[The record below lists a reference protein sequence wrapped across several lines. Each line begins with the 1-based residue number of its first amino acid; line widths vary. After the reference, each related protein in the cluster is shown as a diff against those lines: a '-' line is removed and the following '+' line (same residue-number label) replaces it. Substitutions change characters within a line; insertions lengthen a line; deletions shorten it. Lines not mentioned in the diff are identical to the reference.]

1 MEELLIDHESFQLT
15 QMDFLIRLAVGLG
28 IGFLIGL
35 EREHA
40 ALTKT
45 IKPFAGIRTIIL
57 VVLYSFLTMMFYY
70 LLSPWIL
77 IVSLMGLFGLV
88 SFSYFIVH
96 KDDAGGTTEL
106 SVIISFFLGI
116 LTFLGFME
124 ISLAITMIVV
134 GLLSSKI
141 RLHRFIGTITTE
153 ELVAVIRFGVIAL
166 LIFPFLP
173 NYTIDPYD
181 VINLREVGLIVLLTS
196 GLSFIGYILMRVF
209 GKNYGILLTGIVG
222 GLVSS
227 TMITWIFSKKSK
239 EHPSLV
245 YNCMV
250 AIMAASAIMM
260 IRVLAWVFV
269 FNPPLLKDIL
279 LPISIVILTSLGC
292 TYYYNY
298 KAKKQHNKQEGVEE
312 IPLGKPLNLRTAVF
326 FAFVYMGVLL
336 FISFSQEQF
345 GDKGIYLTSAIASL
359 TDVNAIT
366 ISLTQLAGESL
377 TFLIASNAIILGTLS
392 NTIIKIGIALYAGS
406 KELRKMVY
414 FGYGMIFL
422 SGMVA
427 FLILNL

>member
-40 ALTKT
+40 ALSKT

-57 VVLYSFLTMMFYY
+57 VVLYSFLTMMLYY

-77 IVSLMGLFGLV
+77 VISLTGLFSLV

-96 KDDAGGTTEL
+96 KDNAGGTTEL
-106 SVIISFFLGI
+106 SVIISFFLGV

-141 RLHRFIGTITTE
+141 QLHRFIGTITTE

-173 NYTIDPYD
+173 NYTIDPYE
-181 VINLREVGLIVLLTS
+181 VVNLREVGLIVLLTS
-196 GLSFIGYILMRVF
+196 GLSFIGYIMMRVF

-222 GLVSS
+222 GLISS

-239 EHPSLV
+239 DQPFLV
-245 YNCMV
+245 SNCMA
-250 AIMAASAIMM
+250 AIMAASTVMM
-260 IRVLAWVFV
+260 VRVLVWVFV
-269 FNPPLLKDIL
+269 FNPALLNNLL
-279 LPISIVILTSLGC
+279 LPISIVIITSLAC
-292 TYYYNY
+292 TYYYNF
-298 KAKKQHNKQEGVEE
+298 KAKKQNKKDQEE
-312 IPLGKPLNLRTAVF
+312 IPLGKPLNLRTAII
-326 FAFVYMGVLL
+326 FAFLYMAILV
-336 FISFSQEQF
+336 FISFSQERF
-345 GDKGIYLTSAIASL
+345 GDKGIYLTTAIASL

-366 ISLTQLAGESL
+366 ISLTKLAGDSL

-406 KELRKMVY
+406 NELRKMVF

-422 SGMVA
+422 SGVVA

>member
-250 AIMAASAIMM
+250 AIMAASTIMM
-260 IRVLAWVFV
+260 VRVLVWIFI
-269 FNPPLLKDIL
+269 FNPPLLKNIL
-279 LPISIVILTSLGC
+279 LPISIVILTSLAC
-292 TYYYNY
+292 TYYYNF
-298 KAKKQHNKQEGVEE
+298 KAKKLLKEDDVEE

-326 FAFVYMGVLL
+326 FAFLYMAIL
-336 FISFSQEQF
+336 FFINFSQEQF

-366 ISLTQLAGESL
+366 ISLTQLAGDSL

-406 KELRKMVY
+406 KELRKMIY

>member
-1 MEELLIDHESFQLT
+1 MEELLINHESFQLT
-15 QMDFLIRLAVGLG
+15 QMEFLIRLVVGLG

-57 VVLYSFLTMMFYY
+57 VVLLAFLSMMMYY
-70 LLSPWIL
+70 MISPWIL
-77 IVSLMGLFGLV
+77 VVSLIGLFGLV
-88 SFSYFIVH
+88 SFSYFVVH
-96 KDDAGGTTEL
+96 RDDAGGTTEL
-106 SVIISFFLGI
+106 SVIISFFLGM

-141 RLHRFIGTITTE
+141 RLHRFIGTITSE

-173 NYTIDPYD
+173 NYSIDPYD

-209 GKNYGILLTGIVG
+209 GKDYGILLTGIVG
-222 GLVSS
+222 GIISS
-227 TMITWIFSKKSK
+227 TMITWIFAKKSK
-239 EHPSLV
+239 EQPSLV
-245 YNCMV
+245 HNCMA
-250 AIMAASAIMM
+250 AIMAASTVMM
-260 IRVLAWVFV
+260 VRVIIWVFI
-269 FNPPLLKDIL
+269 FNAPLFKDL
-279 LPISIVILTSLGC
+279 LVPISLIILTSLAL
-292 TYYYNY
+292 TLYYNY
-298 KAKKQHNKQEGVEE
+298 KAKKQPKEDLD

-326 FAFVYMGVLL
+326 FAALYMGVLL
-336 FISFSQEQF
+336 FISFSNEQF
-345 GDKGIYLTSAIASL
+345 GDKGIYLTTAIASL

-366 ISLTQLAGESL
+366 ISLTKLAGDSL

-392 NTIIKIGIALYAGS
+392 NTLIKIGIALYAGG
-406 KELRKMVY
+406 KELKKMIF

-422 SGMVA
+422 SGVIA
-427 FLILNL
+427 FLVLNM

>member
-40 ALTKT
+40 ALSKT

-57 VVLYSFLTMMFYY
+57 VVLYSFLSMMLYY

-77 IVSLMGLFGLV
+77 VISLTGLFSLV

-96 KDDAGGTTEL
+96 KDNAGGTTEL
-106 SVIISFFLGI
+106 SVIISFFLGV

-141 RLHRFIGTITTE
+141 QLHRFIGTITTE

-173 NYTIDPYD
+173 NYTIDPYE
-181 VINLREVGLIVLLTS
+181 VVNLREVGLIVLLTS
-196 GLSFIGYILMRVF
+196 GLSFIGYIMMRVF

-222 GLVSS
+222 GLISS

-239 EHPSLV
+239 DQPSLV
-245 YNCMV
+245 SNCMA
-250 AIMAASAIMM
+250 AIMAASTVMM
-260 IRVLAWVFV
+260 VRVLVWVFV
-269 FNPPLLKDIL
+269 FNPALLNNLL
-279 LPISIVILTSLGC
+279 LPISIVIITSLAC
-292 TYYYNY
+292 TYYYNF
-298 KAKKQHNKQEGVEE
+298 KAKKQNKKDQEE
-312 IPLGKPLNLRTAVF
+312 IPLGKPLNLRTAII
-326 FAFVYMGVLL
+326 FAFLYMAILV
-336 FISFSQEQF
+336 FISFSQERF
-345 GDKGIYLTSAIASL
+345 GDKGIYLTTAIASL

-366 ISLTQLAGESL
+366 ISLTKLAGDSL

-406 KELRKMVY
+406 NELRKMVF

-422 SGMVA
+422 SGVVA

>member
-1 MEELLIDHESFQLT
+1 MEQLLINHENFQLT
-15 QMDFLIRLAVGLG
+15 QMDFLIRLVVGLG

-57 VVLYSFLTMMFYY
+57 VVLLAFLSMMMYY
-70 LLSPWIL
+70 MISPWIL
-77 IVSLMGLFGLV
+77 VVSLIGLFGLV
-88 SFSYFIVH
+88 SFSYFVVH
-96 KDDAGGTTEL
+96 RDDAGGTTEL
-106 SVIISFFLGI
+106 SVIISFFLGM

-141 RLHRFIGTITTE
+141 RLHRFIGTITSE

-173 NYTIDPYD
+173 NYSIDPYD

-209 GKNYGILLTGIVG
+209 GKDYGILLTGIVG
-222 GLVSS
+222 GIISS
-227 TMITWIFSKKSK
+227 TMITWIFAKKSK
-239 EHPSLV
+239 EQPSIV
-245 YNCMV
+245 HNCMA
-250 AIMAASAIMM
+250 AIMAASTVMM
-260 IRVLAWVFV
+260 VRVIVWVFI
-269 FNPPLLKDIL
+269 FNAPLFKDL
-279 LPISIVILTSLGC
+279 LIPISLIILTSLAL
-292 TYYYNY
+292 TLYYNF
-298 KAKKQHNKQEGVEE
+298 KAKKQPKEDLD

-326 FAFVYMGVLL
+326 FAALYIGVLL
-336 FISFSQEQF
+336 FISFSNEQF
-345 GDKGIYLTSAIASL
+345 GDKGIYLTTAIASL

-366 ISLTQLAGESL
+366 ISLTKLAGDSL
-377 TFLIASNAIILGTLS
+377 TFIIASNAIILGTLS
-392 NTIIKIGIALYAGS
+392 NTLIKIGIAVYAGG
-406 KELRKMVY
+406 KELRKMIF

-422 SGMVA
+422 SGIIA
-427 FLILNL
+427 FLVLNI